1 MSFPKKENKF
11 PGTCGFERRYTDRP
25 REDEAVDHS
34 STEKVRQE
42 ASSSVTDM
50 SEVIETITINL
61 ITTRRIT
68 QNGISIRRSHQISTS
83 RFIQPELIDWT
94 NFFTYLQNE
103 LIQHAREQHNRSSE
117 AEELD

>member
-1 MSFPKKENKF
+1 M
-11 PGTCGFERRYTDRP
+11 
-25 REDEAVDHS
+25 DHS
-34 STEKVRQE
+34 STENVRQE

-61 ITTRRIT
+61 ITTRRIS
-68 QNGISIRRSHQISTS
+68 QNGISIRRSHQTSTS

-94 NFFTYLQNE
+94 NFFTYFQNE